1 MSRRRI
7 LPVVQTVSLSYAA
20 GQFRIITLWFLLLA
34 ALVLPLGA
42 FAAQS
47 SDLPARSDIQSQ
59 IEALNKQKNLT
70 PVEKQSLQDLTR
82 TMELLDGLDRTK
94 QELNQLKQQVQQ
106 APAKLQ
112 QVTRDSESL
121 KNPADEAVTRAELLP
136 LSLRQLESR
145 LYQTLDE
152 LQDTQESLSTYNSQ
166 LISLQTQPER
176 VQSSMYT
183 ASQRLQE
190 IRNLLSDCA
199 PGQEVLRN
207 TQQVMLNTEQV
218 LLNDEI
224 DLQRRRLEANTTL
237 QDLLQKQR
245 DYTTMNIDAL
255 DCRVQVL
262 QDVVNSKRLTLS
274 EKTAKEAQNPEDASD
289 IQSDKLV
296 SKELNINRQ
305 ISQRLITAT
314 QESNTLFQQ
323 NIQVK
328 NWLDRGLQSE
338 QNLKEQIQVLKGSLV
353 LSRILYQ
360 QQQNLPPGT
369 LVADMSTHI
378 ADLRLE
384 QFEINQQ
391 RDELFK
397 GDDFINK
404 LVADS
409 KEKASGDVLDALN
422 EIVDMRREL
431 LDSTE

>member
-1 MSRRRI
+1 M
-7 LPVVQTVSLSYAA
+7 SYAA
-20 GQFRIITLWFLLLA
+20 GQFRIITLWFLLAA
-34 ALVLPLGA
+34 ALVLPLGS

-47 SDLPARSDIQSQ
+47 GDLPARSDIQSQ
-59 IEALNKQKNLT
+59 IETLNKQKNLT

-82 TMELLDGLDRTK
+82 TMELLDRLDRTR
-94 QELNQLKQQVQQ
+94 QEFNQLKLQVQQ

-112 QVTRDSESL
+112 QVTRDMESL

-136 LSLRQLESR
+136 LSLRQLENR
-145 LYQTLDE
+145 LYQTLDD

-190 IRNLLSDCA
+190 IRNLLSNRA

-218 LLNDEI
+218 LLNAEI
-224 DLQRRRLEANTTL
+224 DLQRRSLEANTTL

-255 DCRVQVL
+255 DHRVQVL

-338 QNLKEQIQVLKGSLV
+338 QNLKEQI
-353 LSRILYQ
+353 
-360 QQQNLPPGT
+360 
-369 LVADMSTHI
+369 
-378 ADLRLE
+378 
-384 QFEINQQ
+384 
-391 RDELFK
+391 
-397 GDDFINK
+397 
-404 LVADS
+404 
-409 KEKASGDVLDALN
+409 
-422 EIVDMRREL
+422 
-431 LDSTE
+431 

>member
-20 GQFRIITLWFLLLA
+20 GQFRNITLGFLLLA

-47 SDLPARSDIQSQ
+47 GDLPARSDIQSQ

-70 PVEKQSLQDLTR
+70 PVEKLSLQDLTR
-82 TMELLDGLDRTK
+82 TMELLDGLERTK

-112 QVTRDSESL
+112 QVTRDLESL

-190 IRNLLSDCA
+190 IRNLLSDRA

-207 TQQVMLNTEQV
+207 TQQV
-218 LLNDEI
+218 I
-224 DLQRRRLEANTTL
+224 R
-237 QDLLQKQR
+237 
-245 DYTTMNIDAL
+245 
-255 DCRVQVL
+255 
-262 QDVVNSKRLTLS
+262 
-274 EKTAKEAQNPEDASD
+274 
-289 IQSDKLV
+289 
-296 SKELNINRQ
+296 
-305 ISQRLITAT
+305 
-314 QESNTLFQQ
+314 
-323 NIQVK
+323 
-328 NWLDRGLQSE
+328 
-338 QNLKEQIQVLKGSLV
+338 
-353 LSRILYQ
+353 
-360 QQQNLPPGT
+360 LPPGN
-369 LVADMSTHI
+369 LG
-378 ADLRLE
+378 L
-384 QFEINQQ
+384 
-391 RDELFK
+391 
-397 GDDFINK
+397 
-404 LVADS
+404 
-409 KEKASGDVLDALN
+409 
-422 EIVDMRREL
+422 
-431 LDSTE
+431 